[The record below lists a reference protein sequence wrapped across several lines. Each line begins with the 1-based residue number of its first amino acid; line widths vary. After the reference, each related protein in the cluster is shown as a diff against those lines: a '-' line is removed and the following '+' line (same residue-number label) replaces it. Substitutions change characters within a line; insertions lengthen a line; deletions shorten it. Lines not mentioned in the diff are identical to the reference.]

1 MHLSQSAREGQLRS
15 LYPVW
20 PLLRDR
26 IRSDRG
32 PDSTTQQSRCSK
44 GTGKKQAVL
53 QGEDLGAKVGQEQKI
68 RKVSQSWGFFLLGLS
83 GVLGV
88 KLLNERA

>member
-1 MHLSQSAREGQLRS
+1 M
-15 LYPVW
+15 W

-53 QGEDLGAKVGQEQKI
+53 QGEDLGAKVGQEQKF
-68 RKVSQSWGFFLLGLS
+68 RKVRPKLGLLS
-83 GVLGV
+83 VGTVWSPWRQAS
-88 KLLNERA
+88 E